1 MNKLLL
7 FIDGKLILAS
17 LPLEDRIEKV
27 CNHLAHAVLPQE
39 TCRWIHDLLPRKTHS
54 LLVHGSVRE
63 VRLYELQARPM
74 ELKKLVDE
82 LWRVLNFIVPN
93 QVSDGERER
102 EREKWRERER
112 ESE

>member
-7 FIDGKLILAS
+7 FIDGKLRLAS

-27 CNHLAHAVLPQE
+27 CNNLAHAVLPQE
-39 TCRWIHDLLPRKTHS
+39 ICPRVHDVLPSKTHT

-63 VRLYELQARPM
+63 VRFYELQARPM
-74 ELKKLVDE
+74 ELNKLVDE

-93 QVSDGERER
+93 QVSGGERER
-102 EREKWRERER
+102 ERAREECAHL
-112 ESE
+112 E